1 MDKAQILKLN
11 NIKKRNTIATLK
23 LLRRLDRVSRV
34 ELVKLLNC
42 DRATITRII
51 ASLLQKGIIKPAG
64 NISSDGGRPRENIQL
79 DGNFRCSIGIQL
91 DANFI
96 TGVVV
101 DLNGKIIKHKTLQ
114 LGNHNNRK
122 EFLKI
127 LDEITVHCLDF
138 CNRDKLLGIGVAAF
152 GTFANENKTLEN
164 VADFHAL
171 ENFNISDFFS
181 QNYGIIPEISDTAT
195 AHANYITGLGI
206 CCNAGLSLLF
216 CLGRGIGCVPLVDG
230 KITFCKNSHGGEFG
244 HTIINIDGVL
254 CNCGRH
260 GCLEATASS
269 LSMAKQLRLN
279 DIPDHQRFSEVVKLY
294 TKNDP
299 AARKVVES
307 AARTL
312 GIAIANQVNSL
323 MPDEVLLTG
332 ELLKLGN
339 PFFEIIKKNVDEYA
353 FPAFSRNLVLSNC
366 GVGENHVAIGVATL
380 PIDRM
385 FQNFE

>member
-1 MDKAQILKLN
+1 MDKAEILKLN
-11 NIKKRNTIATLK
+11 NIKKRNIIATLHI
-23 LLRRLDRVSRV
+23 LRRLDKVSRV
-34 ELVKLLNC
+34 ELVQLLNC

-51 ASLLQKGIIKPAG
+51 ASLLQKGIIKQAG
-64 NISSDGGRPRENIQL
+64 NISSEGGRPRENIQL
-79 DGNFRCSIGIQL
+79 DANYRCSIGIQL

-101 DLNGKIIKHKTLQ
+101 DLKGRILKHKTLQ
-114 LGNHNNRK
+114 LGDHSNRK
-122 EFLKI
+122 EFLKL

-138 CNRDKLLGIGVAAF
+138 CDRGKLLGIGVAAF

-181 QNYGIIPEISDTAT
+181 RKYGIIPEISDTTT

-206 CCNAGLSLLF
+206 CRNQGLSLLF
-216 CLGRGIGCVPLVDG
+216 CLGRGIGCVPLIDS
-230 KITFCKNSHGGEFG
+230 KITFCKYSHSGEFG

-260 GCLEATASS
+260 GCLEAVASS
-269 LSMAKQLRLN
+269 LSMTKQLQLN
-279 DIPDHQRFSEVVKLY
+279 DIADHQKFSEVVKLY
-294 TKNDP
+294 TKNNP

-339 PFFEIIKKNVDEYA
+339 PFFELIKKSVDEYA
-353 FPAFSRNLVLSNC
+353 FPAFFRNLVFSNC
-366 GVGENHVAIGVATL
+366 GVGENHVVTGVATL
-380 PIDRM
+380 PVDRM